1 MIDIWNS
8 FARLNCT
15 LLLFSTNVLV
25 LNSITSISV
34 TLQKQPQTALNSR
47 IDPQMCL
54 VKILTASCCK
64 NDFHILFV
72 FITWAFHYLVLIF
85 RLPVQHF
92 QCTGA
97 ELCWDVLIYLSDM
110 WPSRPRTD
118 SEFCSPFQSAAGQR
132 NLTFTM
138 HFPYV
143 WKTDWKCE
151 LQKVQE
157 SV

>member
-1 MIDIWNS
+1 MFDLCHKGFHCSVLMLFPTRERHLKFLCETKLYTYYSVRMCWYWK
-8 FARLNCT
+8 A
-15 LLLFSTNVLV
+15 LLTFLV
-25 LNSITSISV
+25 TF
-34 TLQKQPQTALNSR
+34 QKLPQTALNFG
-47 IDPQMCL
+47 I
-54 VKILTASCCK
+54 
-64 NDFHILFV
+64 
-72 FITWAFHYLVLIF
+72 ITWAFHYFVLIF
-85 RLPVQHF
+85 RLPIQHF

-97 ELCWDVLIYLSDM
+97 ELCWDVLIYFLDM

-138 HFPYV
+138 HFPCV

-151 LQKVQE
+151 LRKVQE